1 MDRKDKARLKLTLLD
16 HILNSTQHVVE
27 GRGRA
32 HGQAHGLVVTTNA
45 HYAGD
50 SMTFDKGVPQ
60 PGPTTSV
67 SESSKAHQTE
77 VGGSDKKTT
86 SPLKAEEGR
95 ILLWIKLEC
104 LSYCFRMS
112 RRDLREGGSP

>member
-1 MDRKDKARLKLTLLD
+1 MLLK
-16 HILNSTQHVVE
+16 
-27 GRGRA
+27 GGGA
-32 HGQAHGLVVTTNA
+32 HGQAHELVVTANA
-45 HYAGD
+45 HFAGD

-67 SESSKAHQTE
+67 SESSNRTE

-86 SPLKAEEGR
+86 SSLKAGEGR

-112 RRDLREGGSP
+112 RRGSERG